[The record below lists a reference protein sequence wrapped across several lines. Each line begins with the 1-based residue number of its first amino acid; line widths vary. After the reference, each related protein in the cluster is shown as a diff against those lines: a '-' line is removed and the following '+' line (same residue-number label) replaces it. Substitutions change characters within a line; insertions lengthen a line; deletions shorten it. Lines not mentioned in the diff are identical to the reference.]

1 MDDIQKVLQWVRVTC
16 VTYGLM
22 LLMLGVTIA
31 GFHFSQN
38 WSQISND
45 ALLYLGG
52 NVPLATLDG
61 FGHWRL
67 LAAKFQ
73 IGSWRSL
80 AFFLPFFWVVATA
93 FERRYGSVALAVAFV
108 LGSVVTSAATLYLM
122 NNAGRISIGA
132 GGPALALMTC
142 MLVTFALDGRLKEE
156 LGHWRSI
163 AAIPYLLITVDA
175 MSRGAADVYSLG
187 SGAVF
192 GLVIVAALYRPGG
205 RPAAVVRLI
214 GLTVPA
220 CAAVAVLI
228 MLTPK
233 PSFYLS
239 QVQAFQSATTRFFED
254 AGKLNNRFGA
264 LSESAKKGEIS
275 NQELGAKVEQDLVP
289 AWRELESWWRQQPL
303 NPAVPEGDKIAHV
316 TAYVS
321 EQRQFVEASARAW
334 KTGDAKDVEQSI
346 AHLTRAEAARAAML
360 KR

>member
-1 MDDIQKVLQWVRVTC
+1 MDNIEELLQRVRATC
-16 VTYGLM
+16 VTYGVM
-22 LLMLGVTIA
+22 LLMLGFTFA
-31 GFHFSQN
+31 GFHLSQN
-38 WSQISND
+38 WSQIHND

-108 LGSVVTSAATLYLM
+108 LGSLVTSAATLYLM

-142 MLVTFALDGRLKEE
+142 MLVTSALDGRLKEE

-163 AAIPYLLITVDA
+163 AAIPYLLVTVDA
-175 MSRGAADVYSLG
+175 MSRGTADLYSLG

-192 GLVIVAALYRPGG
+192 GLVIAATLYRPGG
-205 RPAAVVRLI
+205 RPAAAVRLI
-214 GLTVPA
+214 GL
-220 CAAVAVLI
+220 AVAGCAVAAILV

-233 PSFYLS
+233 PPFYLS
-239 QVQAFQSATTRFFED
+239 EVQAFRAATTRFFED
-254 AGKLNNRFGA
+254 AGNLNSRFAA
-264 LSESAKKGEIS
+264 LNESAKKGEIS
-275 NQELGAKVEQDLVP
+275 GQQLGAKVEQDLVP
-289 AWRELESWWRQQPL
+289 AWRELEGWWRQQPL
-303 NPAVPEGDKIAHV
+303 NPAVPEGQNIAHV
-316 TAYVS
+316 TTYVS

-334 KTGDAKDVEQSI
+334 KTGDAQAVEQAV
-346 AHLTRAEAARAAML
+346 AHLTKAEAARAAMV